1 MARQVDDRLVVDD
14 ELVIADRVGKRTS
27 EVALLVGLGEQVVV
41 EKTNLGTGLFGGVHR
56 RVGLTDKVGGIEV
69 GAAAQHGDTD
79 AGPAADPAGR
89 LRRDRFDGIGDAAGE
104 AERIRLADVG
114 DDHHELVTAQPT
126 DRVGGAHGRP
136 QRVGHTAQKFIAGVM
151 AVRVVDQFEPV
162 EIEIEERNITV
173 IAGGPGE
180 LVLEVRG
187 KQCPVGEAGEW
198 VLDAGASRVFG
209 DAFGLATSRPLPIE
223 AASEPF
229 DLGDERSVGIGA
241 GLRWTHAV
249 RWIRSSQYGSP
260 SCVQLG
266 WSM

>member
-1 MARQVDDRLVVDD
+1 
-14 ELVIADRVGKRTS
+14 
-27 EVALLVGLGEQVVV
+27 
-41 EKTNLGTGLFGGVHR
+41 
-56 RVGLTDKVGGIEV
+56 
-69 GAAAQHGDTD
+69 
-79 AGPAADPAGR
+79 
-89 LRRDRFDGIGDAAGE
+89 
-104 AERIRLADVG
+104 
-114 DDHHELVTAQPT
+114 
-126 DRVGGAHGRP
+126 
-136 QRVGHTAQKFIAGVM
+136 M

-198 VLDAGASRVFG
+198 VLDAGAGRVFG

-229 DLGDERSVGIGA
+229 DLGDERSIGIGA

-249 RWIRSSQYGSP
+249 RWIRSSQCGSP

-266 WSM
+266 WPM

>member
-1 MARQVDDRLVVDD
+1 MVDD
-14 ELVIADRVGKRTS
+14 EFVVADRKGKRAA
-27 EVALLVGLGEQVVV
+27 EIALPVGLGEQVIV
-41 EKTNLGTGLFGGVHR
+41 EKANLGTGLLGGVHR
-56 RVGLTDKVGGIEV
+56 RVGLADEIGRVEV
-69 GAAAQHGDTD
+69 GSAAQHGDTD
-79 AGPAADPAGR
+79 AGATADPAGR

-198 VLDAGASRVFG
+198 ILDAGAGCVFG
-209 DAFGLATSRPLPIE
+209 DAFGFATSRPLPIE
-223 AASEPF
+223 ATPEPF
-229 DLGDERSVGIGA
+229 DLGDERDVGIGA
-241 GLRWTHAV
+241 GLRRTHAV
-249 RWIRSSQYGSP
+249 RWIRSSQCGSP

-266 WSM
+266 WPM